1 MWVIVQAFEEGPQLV
16 EDEDG
21 MRALLCS
28 LEVPAHALLQA
39 LPLGAIMLICEEVP
53 GGGEAWGY
61 WVCSIEE
68 FLEKRAEDPA
78 RRCYIAPK
86 LHHFAYICTYREFR
100 AELAKEVQDQPKDH
114 FVNLHTHTDFSS
126 LDGLT
131 KMDELAQRLVEL
143 GQEHMA
149 VTDHGTCAGHY
160 HLQKQAQAH
169 GLHPIFGIEAYFVYD
184 RHIKLDQYDY
194 MHLVLLAQTSRG
206 LSNLWALS
214 TDANRPDAYYGRPRM
229 DWELLGR
236 RAEGLVCTTA
246 CLRGPL
252 ASPLRVGNQAQV
264 VNNLGRLLEIFGDRL
279 YIELGSSIT
288 EDQVLVNKA
297 LVELAFTYSVPLVA
311 AVDSHYP
318 RPDDYEAHQVWVRA
332 GTNTTG
338 TDTEAKLFGDQMPYH
353 LATGAE
359 VAARLSYLP
368 IGVVDEALD
377 TTVEL
382 AESCTAE
389 FPARAEMPM
398 FNPERGR
405 SYAIER
411 CCDVIEANWAR
422 KCQGKPIPETEY
434 LARVNME
441 MDMLAAKDFL
451 DNFMI
456 TRDYVQAAKDQGI
469 LVGPGRGSAAG
480 SLVAYLLGITEVD
493 PLQHDLPFSRFM
505 TPGRIEPPD
514 FDVDFPTS
522 ARPWAQHYVA
532 QRWGQDHVARV
543 GTHGRLKNKQVV
555 RDVARVFNHSGVEED
570 AIDHKD
576 IEAICAV
583 IDAEEATSAGLGY
596 QWSQVMA
603 ANDEVLAPYVAQYPK
618 LFAMC
623 ERLVGRLKSY
633 GRHAAGLVISTTEP
647 LAGRLP
653 MRVGDEDQ
661 MVSEFD
667 FESSESMGLLKFDFL
682 TLRTLDTL
690 DLAVRAIEANYGTKI
705 SFYDW
710 DQEYSDPLVWAEVAN
725 GNTLGVFQFETRA
738 MTRLARQVAPANI
751 AQMSDIQSLVRPGPM
766 RSGITSTYMARKDGA
781 EAVSYADPRLE
792 PILAETYGAIIYQ
805 EQLMSVCR
813 VLAGYDDVQADYV
826 RKILGKKKR
835 EAVEE
840 EGHKFVAAAVE
851 RGMAADAAQ
860 ALWERMGIYA
870 LYVFN
875 KSHAVSYSILSYWTA
890 WLKAHYPAEFLT
902 AVLATVD
909 KDAVPR
915 FAAEARRYG
924 YQVLPPDVNLS
935 SESFTTEGTSIRYG
949 LGNIKGV
956 GEKAVEAILANR
968 PYTSFEEF
976 ATKMAAIPRRPCN
989 AGAIKVLAAVGAFD
1003 ALVPSRRALEAQLAQ
1018 EQARQDRV
1026 CVDHDPGRDN
1036 HGLPCNYDW
1045 DTEPVELNKRGKPI
1059 AKTIPKKC
1067 WASCRQYRPRGLDL
1081 PAEPYTRTEV
1091 MERELAHLGF
1101 WITYTPFDII
1111 PKAERDQLYVAE
1123 EIETGIDGPFY
1134 NTAGLITNIRRTRV
1148 KATGEPMAIVTMTAF
1163 TSDIDVAI
1171 FPRAWAEYSGV
1182 LKVNQLVL
1190 LEIAKNARGLSSS
1203 VIVPV

>member
-1 MWVIVQAFEEGPQLV
+1 MWVIVQDFEGAQLIS
-16 EDEDG
+16 DDDG
-21 MRALLCS
+21 MRALVCP
-28 LEVPAHALLQA
+28 LEVEAHILLQA
-39 LPLGAIMLICEEVP
+39 LPQGATLLICEEVP

-61 WVCSIEE
+61 WCCSVEE
-68 FLEKRAEDPA
+68 FSEKRTENHE
-78 RRCYIAPK
+78 RRTYTVPK
-86 LHHFAYICTYREFR
+86 LHHFASIPTYREFR
-100 AELAKEVQDQPKDH
+100 AELKAEEAAHPKDR

-131 KMDELAQRLVEL
+131 KMEELAERLVEL

-160 HLQKQAQAH
+160 HLMKQAKAKN
-169 GLHPIFGIEAYFVYD
+169 LHPIFGIEGYFVYD
-184 RHIKLDQYDY
+184 RHVKEDQYDY
-194 MHLVLLAQTSRG
+194 MHLVLLALSSKG

-214 TDANRPDAYYGRPRM
+214 TDANRPDAYYGKPRM
-229 DWELLGR
+229 DWELLSR
-236 RAEGLVCTTA
+236 YAEGLVCTTA
-246 CLRGPL
+246 CVRGPL
-252 ASPLRVGNQAQV
+252 GRPLRAGRPTEV
-264 VNNLGRLLEIFGDRL
+264 VDNLGRLLDIFGERL
-279 YIELGSSIT
+279 YIELGSSTT
-288 EDQVLVNKA
+288 EDQVLVNKT
-297 LVELAFTYSVPLVA
+297 LVEMAYTYSVPLVA

-318 RPDDYEAHQVWVRA
+318 HADDYEAHQVWVRA

-353 LATGAE
+353 LASGKE
-359 VAARLSYLP
+359 VAERLSYLP
-368 IGVVDEALD
+368 PEVVEESIS
-377 TTVEL
+377 TTVEI

-398 FNPERGR
+398 FNPKEGR
-405 SYAIER
+405 AYAINR
-411 CCDVIEANWAR
+411 CIDVMQANWAR
-422 KCQGKPIPETEY
+422 KCQGKPIPEGEY
-434 LARVNME
+434 LARVNTE
-441 MDMLAAKDFL
+441 MDMLVPKNFI

-456 TRDYVQAAKDQGI
+456 TRDYVAAAKDQGI

-493 PLQHDLPFSRFM
+493 PLEYDLPFSRFM

-522 ARPWAQHYVA
+522 ARPWAQHYVT
-532 QRWGQDHVARV
+532 QRWGADHVARV

-555 RDVARVFNHSGVEED
+555 RDVSRVFNNSGNEAD
-570 AIDHKD
+570 AIDHRD
-576 IEAICAV
+576 IEAIVAI

-596 QWSQVMA
+596 QWAQVMT
-603 ANDEVLAPYVAQYPK
+603 ANEEVLAPYVSRYPK

-633 GRHAAGLVISTTEP
+633 GRHAAGLVISTIEP

-690 DLAVRAIEANYGTKI
+690 DLAVKAIEDNYFTKI
-705 SFYDW
+705 NFYDW
-710 DQEYSDPLVWAEVAN
+710 DQEYRDPLVWTEISD
-725 GNTLGVFQFETRA
+725 GNTLGLFQFETRA
-738 MTRLARQVAPANI
+738 MTRLARQVRPENI

-766 RSGITSTYMARKDGA
+766 RSGITGTYISRKNGA
-781 EAVSYADPRLE
+781 ETVSYPDPRLE
-792 PILAETYGAIIYQ
+792 PVLEATYGQIVYQ

-835 EAVEE
+835 DLVVEE
-840 EGHKFVAAAVE
+840 GNKFTEAAVA
-851 RGMAADAAQ
+851 RGMSEEAARF
-860 ALWERMGIYA
+860 LWERMGIYA

-875 KSHAVSYSILSYWTA
+875 KSHAVSYSLLSYWTA
-890 WLKAHYPAEFLT
+890 WLKVHYPAEFLT

-909 KDAVPR
+909 KDSVPK

-924 YQVLPPDVNLS
+924 YKVLPPDINES
-935 SESFTTEGTSIRYG
+935 AESFTTEGIAIRYG

-956 GEKAVEAILANR
+956 GEKAVEGILANR
-968 PYTSFEEF
+968 PYASFEEF
-976 ATKMAAIPRRPCN
+976 AAKMAAIPRKPCN
-989 AGAIKVLAAVGAFD
+989 AGPIKVLAAVGAFD
-1003 ALVPSRRALEAQLAQ
+1003 ALVPSRRALEVQLAQ
-1018 EQARQDRV
+1018 ERAKEDQV
-1026 CVDHDPGRDN
+1026 CVDHNPERDN

-1045 DTEPVELNKRGKPI
+1045 ESEPIELNKRGKPI

-1067 WASCRQYRPRGLDL
+1067 WKACRHYRARGLDL
-1081 PAEPYTRTEV
+1081 PTEPYTRPEV
-1091 MERELAHLGF
+1091 MQRELEHLGF
-1101 WITYTPFDII
+1101 WLTFTPFDII
-1111 PKAERDQLYVAE
+1111 PREERDQLYVAE
-1123 EIETGIDGPFY
+1123 EIETGPAGDYY
-1134 NTAGLITNIRRTRV
+1134 NTAGLITNIRKTKV
-1148 KATGEPMAIVTMTAF
+1148 KATGDQMAILTMTAF
-1163 TSDIDVAI
+1163 TSSIDVAV
-1171 FPRAWAEYSGV
+1171 FPRAWASYSGI
-1182 LKVNQLVL
+1182 LRVNQLVL
-1190 LEIAKNARGLSSS
+1190 LEIRKNEKGLSST

>member
-1 MWVIVQAFEEGPQLV
+1 MWVIVQVFEGAQLI
-16 EDEDG
+16 EDEEG

-28 LEVPAHALLQA
+28 LEVPAYIILHALPQ
-39 LPLGAIMLICEEVP
+39 GASMLICEEVP
-53 GGGEAWGY
+53 GGGSAWGY

-68 FLEKRAEDPA
+68 FIEKRAQDPV
-78 RRCYIAPK
+78 RQVYIAPK
-86 LHHFAYICTYREFR
+86 LHHFAGIPTWREFR
-100 AELAKEVQDQPKDH
+100 AEVKAEEVAHPKDH

-131 KMDELAQRLVEL
+131 KMDELADRLVEL

-160 HLQKQAQAH
+160 HLMKQAKAKQ
-169 GLHPIFGIEAYFVYD
+169 LHPIFGIEGYFVYD
-184 RHIKLDQYDY
+184 RTVKVDQYDY
-194 MHLVLLAQTSRG
+194 MHLVLLAQTSKG

-214 TDANRPDAYYGRPRM
+214 TDANKPDAFYGKPRM
-229 DWELLGR
+229 DWELLQR
-236 RAEGLVCTTA
+236 YAEGLICTTA

-252 ASPLRVGNQAQV
+252 ARPYRENNQAEV
-264 VNNLGRLLEIFGDRL
+264 INNLGQLLEIFPDRL
-279 YIELGSSIT
+279 YIELGSSVT

-297 LVELAFTYSVPLVA
+297 MVELAFTYSVPLVA

-318 RPDDYEAHQVWVRA
+318 HPEDYEAHQVWVRA

-359 VAARLSYLP
+359 VAARLCYLP
-368 IGVVDEALD
+368 EDVVNEALG
-377 TTVEL
+377 TTVEI

-398 FNPERGR
+398 FNPKEGR
-405 SYAIER
+405 AYAINR
-411 CCDVIEANWAR
+411 CFDVIQANWAR
-422 KCQGKPIPETEY
+422 KCQGKPIPEGEY
-434 LARVNME
+434 LERVGVE
-441 MDMLAAKDFL
+441 MDMLVPKNFI

-456 TRDYVQAAKDQGI
+456 TADYVRAAKDQGI

-493 PLQHDLPFSRFM
+493 PLEYDLPFSRFM

-522 ARPWAQHYVA
+522 ARPWAQHYVT
-532 QRWGQDHVARV
+532 QRWGADHVARV

-555 RDVARVFNHSGVEED
+555 RDVSRVFNNSGVEADQIE
-570 AIDHKD
+570 HRD
-576 IEAICAV
+576 IEAIVAI

-603 ANDEVLAPYVAQYPK
+603 ANEEVLAPYVAKYPK

-633 GRHAAGLVISTTEP
+633 GRHAAGLVISTIEP

-667 FESSESMGLLKFDFL
+667 FESSEAMGLLKFDFL

-690 DLAVRAIEANYGTKI
+690 DNAVKAIEANYGTKV

-710 DQEYSDPLVWAEVAN
+710 DQEYRDPLVWAEVQS

-738 MTRLARQVAPANI
+738 MTRLARQVAPENI
-751 AQMSDIQSLVRPGPM
+751 AQMSDIQSLVRPGPT
-766 RSGITSTYMARKDGA
+766 RSGITRSYIDRKNGA

-792 PILAETYGAIIYQ
+792 PVLEQTYGAIIYQ

-826 RKILGKKKR
+826 RKILGKKKK
-835 EAVEE
+835 ELVEE
-840 EGHKFVAAAVE
+840 EGKKFTEAAVT
-851 RGMAADAAQ
+851 RGMTEDAAKF
-860 ALWERMGIYA
+860 LWERMGLYA
-870 LYVFN
+870 MYVFN
-875 KSHAVSYSILSYWTA
+875 KSHAVSYSLLSYWTM

-909 KDAVPR
+909 KDTVPK

-924 YQVLPPDVNLS
+924 YQVLPPDVN
-935 SESFTTEGTSIRYG
+935 ESAETFTTEGTSIRYG
-949 LGNIKGV
+949 LANIKGV

-968 PYTSFEEF
+968 PYPTYEDF
-976 ATKMAAIPRRPCN
+976 AAKMGAIPRKPCN

-1003 ALVPSRRALEAQLAQ
+1003 ALVPSRRALEVQLAQ
-1018 EQARQDRV
+1018 QHDKQDQV
-1026 CVDHDPGRDN
+1026 CVDYVEGRDN
-1036 HGLPCNYDW
+1036 HGLPCAYDW
-1045 DTEPVELNKRGKPI
+1045 DNEPVTLNKRGKAV

-1067 WASCRQYRPRGLDL
+1067 WKSCRHHRPRGFDL
-1081 PAEPYTRTEV
+1081 PSEPYTRTEV
-1091 MERELAHLGF
+1091 MQRELEHLGF
-1101 WITYTPFDII
+1101 WLTYTPFDVI
-1111 PKAERDQLYVAE
+1111 PKEERDQLYVAE
-1123 EIETGIDGPFY
+1123 EIEAGLDGPFY
-1134 NTAGLITNIRRTRV
+1134 YTAGLINSVRKTRV
-1148 KATGEPMAIVTMTAF
+1148 KATGEAMAIVTMTAF

-1171 FPRAWAEYSGV
+1171 FPKAWAEFSGV

-1190 LEIAKNARGLSSS
+1190 LEVRKNEKGLSSS